1 MERQCRQQKITG
13 LHDDT
18 AEGTDGND
26 DPSRS
31 TGVPNDSDRDKPY
44 KAGNIINILAD
55 AATNLDTA
63 LDITG
68 VKSESVNDNVSGLL
82 LPPSR
87 NDELGP
93 DYSDDDNGK
102 EAPSLISNTD
112 GSDRK

>member
-1 MERQCRQQKITG
+1 MNGDAAK
-13 LHDDT
+13 
-18 AEGTDGND
+18 GTDGND
-26 DPSRS
+26 EHSES
-31 TGVPNDSDRDKPY
+31 KGVPADSNSNTPS
-44 KAGNIINILAD
+44 KAESIINMLAY
-55 AATNLDTA
+55 AAMNLDTA
-63 LDITG
+63 LDSTG
-68 VKSESVNDNVSGLL
+68 VKAEPVNDNVSGLL